1 MRFRKHSFYI
11 NSFYKF
17 LYTKFFHISI
27 KEVMVGPLLYFDFS
41 HLEINGLELISEK
54 KLDGAVIAGMFDDQL
69 EMVRTFS
76 YRTFK
81 CSNLRFNNPLISVNS
96 DLIYKFLKKDGI
108 LYVMI

>member
-1 MRFRKHSFYI
+1 
-11 NSFYKF
+11 
-17 LYTKFFHISI
+17 
-27 KEVMVGPLLYFDFS
+27 MVGPLLYFDFS

-108 LYVMI
+108 LYVMIW